1 MRRIETPEKDLYMK
15 RASLAIILISIVALV
30 FAAGFINL
38 QIQINRLLEEK
49 EYNLTIKNM
58 AIGSWENLGGLNYVR
73 FFNVTI
79 QNDGP
84 GNVGGVT
91 LAFKI
96 TGNQTNI
103 QYELMWIEPDQM
115 GVLHAGESK
124 LIRIYQSESLDN
136 IGKFSGC
143 TFVATLM
150 LDNLILDEKTQV
162 I

>member
-1 MRRIETPEKDLYMK
+1 MEMPEKELYMK
-15 RASLAIILISIVALV
+15 RASLAIILISLVAVV
-30 FAAGFINL
+30 FAAGFINI
-38 QIQINRLLEEK
+38 QIQMNRLLEEK
-49 EYNLTIKNM
+49 EYNLTIKNV

-84 GNVGGVT
+84 ANVGGVT

-150 LDNLILDEKTQV
+150 LDNLILDEKTLV
-162 I
+162 M